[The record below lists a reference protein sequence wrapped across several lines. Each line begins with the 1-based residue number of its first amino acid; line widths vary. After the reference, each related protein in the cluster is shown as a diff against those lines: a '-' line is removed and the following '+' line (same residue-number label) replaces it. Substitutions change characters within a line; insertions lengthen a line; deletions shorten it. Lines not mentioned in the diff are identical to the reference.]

1 MKINRMCGL
10 AVVAVSVTLVSPGN
24 AAAQGDPT
32 KANVAMCVGCHE
44 IPGYKASFPTVYSVP
59 KLYGQS
65 AKYLENALIAYRKG
79 DRGHPTMRSVAGSL
93 TDQDISN
100 LAAFYGTK

>member
-1 MKINRMCGL
+1 MKKDRFCSL
-10 AVVAVSVTLVSPGN
+10 ASLALSAFLVVPEVAL
-24 AAAQGDPT
+24 AQGDAA
-32 KANVAMCVGCHE
+32 KANISMCVGCHD

-59 KLYGQS
+59 KLYGQT

-79 DRGHPTMRSVAGSL
+79 DRGHPTMRSIAGSL
-93 TDQDISN
+93 SDQDISN